1 MVSCTRLTRRPRPRG
16 PEGSPVDPATKT
28 FLLKTKGTKSQ
39 QLGLRGD
46 GGEKG
51 QCREFF
57 TFTKSESEGFFTFT
71 KSESDSSLI
80 FIAVIQSFA
89 SVLDEGS
96 MPKVLAMNVSKFTT
110 SLYIAVEEL

>member
-1 MVSCTRLTRRPRPRG
+1 M
-16 PEGSPVDPATKT
+16 E
-28 FLLKTKGTKSQ
+28 
-39 QLGLRGD
+39 LRGD

-51 QCREFF
+51 KCREFF
-57 TFTKSESEGFFTFT
+57 IFT

-96 MPKVLAMNVSKFTT
+96 MPKVLAINVSKFTT
-110 SLYIAVEEL
+110 SLYIAVKD